1 MASFADIKYD
11 GWTIVLETQ
20 IVDNPPCC
28 WIIVGKEG
36 NRALVQNDNL
46 PVFEEWLDAQG
57 FIEKT
62 EIEGL
67 KPKLLY
73 WEDLIKEVK
82 GKVQKIILDMGDG
95 TYVSFSPK
103 L

>member
-1 MASFADIKYD
+1 MASYMEFIEY
-11 GWTIVLETQ
+11 WQETPRFQ
-20 IVDNPPCC
+20 MVISPPCC

-36 NRALVQNDNL
+36 GRALVQNDNL
-46 PVFEEWLDAQG
+46 PVFEEWPDAQG

-73 WEDLIKEVK
+73 WDDLIKEVK
-82 GKVQKIILDMGDG
+82 GKVRKIILDIGNG
-95 TYVSFSPK
+95 NYVSFHPV